1 MKNIIHYIPRLGF
14 VLFFC
19 SFITFC
25 NKSSYIEGV
34 GYVSTSSSAISNN
47 TKGKITFYTTSLGT
61 CNSTL
66 DIFVDWGDRLGYIQQ
81 ASTTAPACG
90 TNSSKASTI
99 ELEQGSHYF
108 SISNGC
114 KRYTFNETIIKNQCK
129 LIILQ

>member
-14 VLFFC
+14 VLFFS

-25 NKSSYIEGV
+25 NKTSYIEGV
-34 GYVSTSSSAISNN
+34 GYVSTTSSVISNN

-66 DIFVDWGDRLGYIQQ
+66 GIFVDWGDRLGYIEQ
-81 ASTTAPACG
+81 ASTTPPICG

-114 KRYTFNETIIKNQCK
+114 KRYAFNATIIKGQCV
-129 LIILQ
+129 LQPLQ